1 MIRRI
6 KPKSC
11 SPSQWYRAFSYDGGG
26 LGKGGTAKLFTNN
39 NLVAEGKIQATVPLG
54 FSADETL
61 DVGED
66 TGTPSADYEC
76 PFRFTGKIGKVT
88 VELK

>member
-1 MIRRI
+1 MNSPTTAAAWARAEPRN
-6 KPKSC
+6 C
-11 SPSQWYRAFSYDGGG
+11 SSNESLA
-26 LGKGGTAKLFTNN
+26 
-39 NLVAEGKIQATVPLG
+39 AEGKIPATVPLG

-66 TGTPSADYEC
+66 TGTPSADYDC
-76 PFRFTGKIGKVT
+76 PFRFTGKIDKVT